1 MSEYKGSHF
10 TLSIVQTGGGVWIY
24 RSQKRSRLLIMLHK
38 CTLACILINS
48 TVWYEWKKK
57 ALLLGATSLVYNPC
71 TFVWRCIKKLCLLIL
86 FRGGVA
92 QLLGAI
98 LGSGADLVFTLR
110 LLFALLLCYLPLRHG
125 QSLSVMPELLLTAP
139 RKCTKE
145 RIGTGSL
152 HWSYSKWILNMFPSP
167 SCLGYQLMLDS
178 FGDFTC

>member
-1 MSEYKGSHF
+1 MNTKVLISLLALSKLEVVFEYTVAKRDRECLLCYTDAH
-10 TLSIVQTGGGVWIY
+10 LPVY
-24 RSQKRSRLLIMLHK
+24 RSILLCGMNEK
-38 CTLACILINS
+38 
-48 TVWYEWKKK
+48 KKK
-57 ALLLGATSLVYNPC
+57 AMLLSATSLVYNPC

-110 LLFALLLCYLPLRHG
+110 LLFALLLCYLPLRNG

-145 RIGTGSL
+145 RIGRASL
-152 HWSYSKWILNMFPSP
+152 HWSYSK
-167 SCLGYQLMLDS
+167 
-178 FGDFTC
+178 